1 MHCLALNDHTDI
13 CVTVKVKLINK
24 GKATDDLVEALRE
37 KDRLLKA
44 QHLASKHEK
53 DIAVEIKRSLEKDGP
68 S

>member
-44 QHLASKHEK
+44 QHLATRHEK
-53 DIAVEIKRSLEKDGP
+53 EIAEEIKHSLSGIE
-68 S
+68 ST